1 MISEQELK
9 FLYTDKEM
17 TIKEISQSLGC
28 SVGTVCNYMHKYHIR
43 SRPRITD
50 RTKHRISQAMVG
62 KKSRKD
68 IPASDETKK
77 KMSESHKGLFLKP
90 SEFGGHRKCRTDGYI
105 SIYFPSHPKA
115 TKDGYVME
123 HILVMER
130 KIGRHLRNG
139 EVVHHINKNRCD
151 NRVEN
156 LMLMTKSEH
165 TSMHL
170 KERWKKERKNQN
182 E

>member
-9 FLYTDKEM
+9 ILYVDKKM
-17 TIKEISQSLGC
+17 TIKEISNSLGC
-28 SVGTVCNYMHKYHIR
+28 SVGTVCNYMRKYHIR
-43 SRPRITD
+43 ARPRITD
-50 RTKHRISQAMVG
+50 RTKHRISQAMIG
-62 KKSRKD
+62 KKTRKN

-77 KMSESHKGLFLKP
+77 KISASHKGVYLKP
-90 SEFGGHRKCRTDGYI
+90 SEFGGHKKRRTDGYI

-123 HILVMER
+123 HILVMEQ
-130 KIGRHLRNG
+130 KIGRYLRNG

-156 LMLMTKSEH
+156 LIVMTKSEH

-170 KERWKKERKNQN
+170 KERWKKEGKKIN